1 MGRNVDV
8 ILGGYYYRRYHNMSV
23 RRHGSKLA
31 RIRSEQE
38 PVEVRRARRDSSGP
52 WRSAVEY
59 FSLTSKRSYLL
70 ANKLDLNDHDVIA
83 FCIAH
88 GLVLL
93 LSDTANV
100 VKISYVSRRMLS
112 GLKVCPAS
120 TAIPFCHSLY

>member
-1 MGRNVDV
+1 MDV

-23 RRHGSKLA
+23 WRHGSKLA

-38 PVEVRRARRDSSGP
+38 RVEVRRARRDSSGP

-59 FSLTSKRSYLL
+59 FSKRSYLL

-112 GLKVCPAS
+112 GLKVL